1 MTPLFIGFL
10 SLGGLLVLLAMRVH
24 VGIALGATSLLG
36 IIAIRG
42 PKAAIAAV
50 ADLPYQ
56 FVAHWTLSAVPL
68 FLLMGAIVFHTG
80 LTASLFKAARNWLNF
95 LPGGLA
101 IATNVAGAGF
111 AAVSGS
117 SLATAAA
124 IGRIAIPEMLRA
136 KYDPGLASAVV
147 AASGTIGSLIPPS
160 ILLVIYGT
168 FTAQP
173 IGELLIAGI
182 LPGLLTAGVY
192 TVLVLV
198 RCIANPKLAPRINEQ
213 TPWSE
218 KWASLREV
226 WPVPVLFMAVVVSI
240 YAGIATATEAAAVGA
255 FVALLIAISQRRL
268 SHHAMY
274 QSIMEAVMSTGSI
287 FFVAMGAI
295 LLTRLLALSGIPF
308 WMVQQL
314 NPSDMDPIVFLL
326 GVTVI
331 YLILGMFLDPIGLM
345 LVTLPVLYP
354 LFKAMDMN
362 LIWIGIL
369 VIKYLEIGLLTP
381 PVGLNVYVV
390 KGVAGDSIALGTIF
404 RGVTWFLLAEVV
416 VLALLISFPAIS
428 LWLPSMIVK

>member
-1 MTPLFIGFL
+1 MTPLAIGFL
-10 SLGGLLVLLAMRVH
+10 SLGGLLVLLALRVH
-24 VGIALGATSLLG
+24 VGIALGAVSLLG
-36 IIAIRG
+36 MAAIRG
-42 PKAAIAAV
+42 PNAAIAAV

-80 LTASLFKAARNWLNF
+80 LTASLYSAARNWLNF

-101 IATNVAGAGF
+101 IATNAAGAGF

-124 IGRIAIPEMLRA
+124 IGRIAIPEMLKA
-136 KYDPGLASAVV
+136 KYDPGLTAAVV

-168 FTAQP
+168 FTEQP
-173 IGELLIAGI
+173 IGMLLIAGI
-182 LPGLLTAGVY
+182 LPGLLTAAVY
-192 TVLVLV
+192 TVLILV
-198 RCIANPKLAPRINEQ
+198 RCIADPKLAPRTHEHIA
-213 TPWSE
+213 WST

-226 WPVPVLFMAVVVSI
+226 WPVPVLFLAVVVSI

-255 FVALLIAISQRRL
+255 FVALLIAIFQRRL
-268 SHHAMY
+268 SRVALY
-274 QSIMEAVMSTGSI
+274 RSVMEAVSSTGSI

-295 LLTRLLALSGIPF
+295 LLTRLLALSGIPY
-308 WMVQQL
+308 WMVEQL
-314 NPSDMDPIVFLL
+314 NASEIEPLVFIL
-326 GVTVI
+326 GVSVI

-354 LFKAMDMN
+354 LFKAMNMD
-362 LIWIGIL
+362 LIWVGIL

-390 KGVAGDSIALGTIF
+390 KGVAGDRISIGAIF
-404 RGVTWFLLAEVV
+404 KGVTWFLLAEVV
-416 VLALLISFPAIS
+416 VLTLLISFPAIS
-428 LWLPSMIVK
+428 LWLPSMIMN

>member
-1 MTPLFIGFL
+1 MTPLVIGFL

-24 VGIALGATSLLG
+24 VGIALGAVSLLG
-36 IIAIRG
+36 MWAIRG
-42 PKAAIAAV
+42 PKAAVAAV
-50 ADLPYQ
+50 ADLPYH

-80 LTASLFKAARNWLNF
+80 LTSSLYTAARNWLNF

-101 IATNVAGAGF
+101 IATNAAGAGF

-136 KYDPGLASAVV
+136 KYDPGLTAAVV

-168 FTAQP
+168 FTEQP

-182 LPGLLTAGVY
+182 LPGLLTAAVY
-192 TVLVLV
+192 TVLILT
-198 RCIANPKLAPRINEQ
+198 RCVANPKLAPKVQE
-213 TPWSE
+213 TVSWSE
-218 KWASLREV
+218 KWASLRET
-226 WPVPVLFMAVVVSI
+226 WPVPVLFFAVVVSI

-255 FVALLIAISQRRL
+255 FVALLIAVFQRRL
-268 SHHAMY
+268 TKKAMFE
-274 QSIMEAVMSTGSI
+274 SIMEAVTSTGSI

-314 NPSDMDPIVFLL
+314 NASEVDPLVFLL
-326 GVTVI
+326 GVSII
-331 YLILGMFLDPIGLM
+331 YFILGMFLDPIGLM

-354 LFKAMDMN
+354 LFEAMDMN
-362 LIWIGIL
+362 LIWVGIL

-390 KGVAGDSIALGTIF
+390 KGVAGDRIALGTIF
-404 RGVTWFLLAEVV
+404 KGVTWFLLAELV
-416 VLALLISFPAIS
+416 VLTLLISFPAIS
-428 LWLPSMIVK
+428 LWLPSLIVK